1 MDFAGWELPVHYGS
15 LLDEHRAVRTRAGL
29 FDVSHMGE
37 ILVEGPGA
45 LEGVQRLVTNDCA
58 RLAIGEILY
67 TVACKEDGGVLDDL
81 LVYRLGEERFLL
93 VVNAANSDKLAAWT
107 AKQLAGGPDLR
118 DASADFAQLALQG
131 PASREILQDVPAFA
145 PLAERLATLPF
156 YHFLETRFDGAPVL
170 LSRTGYTG
178 EPGYELY
185 LAPDAAPALAAALM
199 RAGGARGLV
208 PAGLGCRD
216 TLRFEAS
223 YCLYGHEL
231 DEATDP
237 FEAGLF
243 WLVKVEK
250 GDFIGRDALRRRKDD
265 PAARR
270 LVGLALPGRKIAR
283 QGYAVHAD
291 DDAPVGA
298 VTSGSF
304 APTLDQSLAMALVRR
319 DRVKQP
325 LRVEIRGERVDARTV
340 KLPFYT
346 QPALR
351 A

>member
-1 MDFAGWELPVHYGS
+1 MPLPAPRS
-15 LLDEHRAVRTRAGL
+15 RRILDGL
-29 FDVSHMGE
+29 
-37 ILVEGPGA
+37 
-45 LEGVQRLVTNDCA
+45 
-58 RLAIGEILY
+58 
-67 TVACKEDGGVLDDL
+67 
-81 LVYRLGEERFLL
+81 
-93 VVNAANSDKLAAWT
+93 
-107 AKQLAGGPDLR
+107 
-118 DASADFAQLALQG
+118 LALAVG
-131 PASREILQDVPAFA
+131 
-145 PLAERLATLPF
+145 
-156 YHFLETRFDGAPVL
+156 
-170 LSRTGYTG
+170 LSLGG
-178 EPGYELY
+178 LSIEGH
-185 LAPDAAPALAAALM
+185 AAP
-199 RAGGARGLV
+199 
-208 PAGLGCRD
+208 
-216 TLRFEAS
+216 
-223 YCLYGHEL
+223 
-231 DEATDP
+231 
-237 FEAGLF
+237 
-243 WLVKVEK
+243 
-250 GDFIGRDALRRRKDD
+250 GDDWSLERRKDD